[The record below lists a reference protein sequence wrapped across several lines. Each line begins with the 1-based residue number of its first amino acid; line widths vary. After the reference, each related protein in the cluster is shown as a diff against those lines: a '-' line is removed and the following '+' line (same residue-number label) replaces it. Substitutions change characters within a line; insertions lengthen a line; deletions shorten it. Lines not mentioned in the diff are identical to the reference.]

1 MFRLLPHYSPSLFFH
16 RIFLS
21 FLFPNFCCLHVFVS
35 ARGSLLYTCPLCLLP
50 LAAIFQNFPKLWA
63 LFLAFFLGV
72 VKGWASVVGGCN
84 RSVVPKLLRPRPLA
98 VTSLPVLLAGSLACH
113 GLSIPLVLIL
123 HGEEVAGH
131 CGPLYVNK
139 QLDCTLLYS
148 CVGYLQPR
156 HLSTP
161 LVDRHT
167 TRGSQTAGN

>member
-1 MFRLLPHYSPSLFFH
+1 MYILSVRPGWYEPTPCCFCYCFLYYLFFQVIRLLPHCSPCLFFR

-98 VTSLPVLLAGSLACH
+98 VTSLPVPLAGSQACNGPSVH
-113 GLSIPLVLIL
+113 LVLSWL
-123 HGEEVAGH
+123 DEEVAGH
-131 CGPLYVNK
+131 CGPS
-139 QLDCTLLYS
+139 S
-148 CVGYLQPR
+148 CE
-156 HLSTP
+156 
-161 LVDRHT
+161 
-167 TRGSQTAGN
+167 